1 MEYPSGPRYP
11 FFVQDA
17 LDEQPPASAQK
28 GVDVVVVAD
37 AHDGVS
43 LVGQAYATGHFRQVN
58 RITVTVGELEAGA
71 KHQLPV
77 RSLHKAH
84 VRTELLAEP
93 PLERFRI

>member
-43 LVGQAYATGHFRQVN
+43 LVRQAYTARHFRHVN
-58 RITVTVGELEAGA
+58 RIAVSVGELEASA
-71 KHQLPV
+71 
-77 RSLHKAH
+77 
-84 VRTELLAEP
+84 
-93 PLERFRI
+93 